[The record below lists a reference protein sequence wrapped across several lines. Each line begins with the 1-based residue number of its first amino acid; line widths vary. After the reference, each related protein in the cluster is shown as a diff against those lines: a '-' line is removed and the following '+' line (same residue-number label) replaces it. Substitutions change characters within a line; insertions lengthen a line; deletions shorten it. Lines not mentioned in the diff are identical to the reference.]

1 MRKGV
6 RFKLLEERFY
16 KLSHMKASPM
26 VKNVFGLVFA

>member
-6 RFKLLEERFY
+6 RFKLLEERFH

-26 VKNVFGLVFA
+26 VKNVFGLAFA